1 MSEDERPQNAYRTRI
16 LVVDDEKRIRDGC
29 HSILTSSG
37 FEVEVA
43 ENAYAGLGRIE
54 EKHFDIILLDLMMP
68 GLRGIDL
75 LDHVK
80 ARHPDTLVIVI
91 TGYATLEHAIEAMK
105 KGAFDFISKPFSPED
120 LRMVIGRAI
129 EYIRT
134 LEDIA
139 HEKSRMRVLIN
150 HISDG
155 VMATDGQKRVALA
168 NPAFLRLIGHRG
180 EDTIGTP
187 VQELIHEEKVLKMV
201 DEVLAMPPDQF
212 SELTEEFNK
221 GALAEDKDTVVAVR
235 CVPFRDRLN
244 RNLGTVTVMH
254 DITALKKMDK
264 MKSDFVSM
272 VAHEIKSPMNSV
284 LAMVKVIQ
292 DGLAGDL
299 TEKQKEILGRVS
311 EKIRGLSDLAAELL
325 DLSRI
330 ESGLITLEKEKLQ
343 VGSLLTEQMAFAQ
356 TKAQSKGIV
365 LELKSAPDLPPILA
379 NKRTIEEVIANLLT
393 NAVKYTPEGGT
404 VTVSAEAERDYVHI
418 SVKDTGFGMT
428 AEDLGRI
435 FERFYRVKNDRTRFI
450 AGTGLGLA
458 IVKSIVEAHHG
469 SVKVESEI
477 DRGST
482 FHVLL
487 PVMLT

>member
-1 MSEDERPQNAYRTRI
+1 
-16 LVVDDEKRIRDGC
+16 
-29 HSILTSSG
+29 
-37 FEVEVA
+37 
-43 ENAYAGLGRIE
+43 
-54 EKHFDIILLDLMMP
+54 
-68 GLRGIDL
+68 
-75 LDHVK
+75 
-80 ARHPDTLVIVI
+80 
-91 TGYATLEHAIEAMK
+91 
-105 KGAFDFISKPFSPED
+105 
-120 LRMVIGRAI
+120 
-129 EYIRT
+129 
-134 LEDIA
+134 
-139 HEKSRMRVLIN
+139 
-150 HISDG
+150 
-155 VMATDGQKRVALA
+155 
-168 NPAFLRLIGHRG
+168 
-180 EDTIGTP
+180 
-187 VQELIHEEKVLKMV
+187 
-201 DEVLAMPPDQF
+201 MPPDLF

-221 GALAEDKDTVVAVR
+221 GAVAEDKETVLGVR

-284 LAMVKVIQ
+284 LALVKVIQ

-311 EKIRGLSDLAAELL
+311 EKIKGLSDLAAELL

-343 VGSLLTEQMAFAQ
+343 VGSLLGDQVAFAQ

-365 LELKSAPDLPPILA
+365 LELKTVPDLPPILA
-379 NKRTIEEVIANLLT
+379 NKRTIEEVISNLLT
-393 NAVKYTPEGGT
+393 NAVKYTPEGGK
-404 VTVSAEAERDYVHI
+404 VTVSAEAERDYVHL
-418 SVKDTGFGMT
+418 SVKDTGFGIT
-428 AEDLGRI
+428 EEDLGRI
-435 FERFYRVKNDRTRFI
+435 FERFYRVKNDKTRFI
-450 AGTGLGLA
+450 SGTGLGLA

-469 SVKVESEI
+469 SVRVESEI